1 MQPENERR
9 AGGWQ
14 QAVLFTRIVL
24 TDFMRNNCPYIA
36 AGIAYWTLFSLFPL
50 SLAGISILSY
60 TNSTPEEQTEMVEG
74 IIEHI
79 PVSADYLLDLVSS
92 VSQSR
97 GTLSTI
103 AIIGLVFSGTAVF
116 SAVRKGINHA
126 WHVGQPNYFFIER
139 AIDLLMLVGVA
150 MLALFAAVLSTNV
163 LGLAPLEETS
173 VWLFEGPIG
182 KIFLETGVLAAT
194 FGVLMLLYRYVPN
207 TSVEWDDTW
216 LGAFIGAVL
225 FHGVRVGF
233 SWYVTNFGDFNLV
246 YGSLAG
252 IMVLLLWIYLSA
264 MAVVLGAEIA
274 YVYSRSYGS
283 HQTSNTLN
291 DLGTTLGIGSG
302 STLKRYKGP
311 LGMIANWILP
321 ARRDQK

>member
-1 MQPENERR
+1 MQPNAEQR
-9 AGGWQ
+9 ASGWQ
-14 QAVLFTRIVL
+14 QTVLFTRVVI

-50 SLAGISILSY
+50 GLAEISILSY
-60 TNSTPEEQTEMVEG
+60 TNSTPEEQTTMVEN
-74 IIEHI
+74 IIENI
-79 PVSADYLLDLVSS
+79 PVSADYLLDLIDNVA
-92 VSQSR
+92 QSR
-97 GTLSTI
+97 GTLSTL

-126 WHVGQPNYFFIER
+126 WHVGQPYYFFIER
-139 AIDLLMLVGVA
+139 AIDLLMLLGVA
-150 MLALFAAVLSTNV
+150 VLALFAAVLSTNV

-173 VWLFEGPIG
+173 VWLFEGPVG
-182 KIFLETGVLAAT
+182 KVILETLVLAAT
-194 FGVLMLLYRYVPN
+194 FGVLMLLFRYLPN
-207 TSVEWDDTW
+207 TTVDWDDTW
-216 LGAFIGAVL
+216 LGALVGAVL

-274 YVYSRSYGS
+274 YVYSRVYGS
-283 HQTSNTLN
+283 RRTPDALS
-291 DLGTTLGIGSG
+291 DLGAALGIGAG
-302 STLKRYKGP
+302 STPKRYKGP

-321 ARRDQK
+321 PRRDQG